1 METPTLFSPLALGAI
16 PLASRVIM
24 APMTRNRATA
34 DGVPTP
40 LMAAYYAQRAS
51 AGLIITEM
59 THVEPRGLAA
69 INMPGLHTRA
79 QRDGWQRVV
88 DSVHRAGGRIVAQL
102 GHAGRASHPLLQ
114 PGYTLPV
121 GPSALLPAGSAFTTE
136 GPKPFV
142 VPRALAA
149 HELPAIVDAFA
160 MATQLALMAGFD
172 GVELHAGNGF
182 LIDQFLRDGSNQRTD
197 AYGGAVEQRVRLLLD
212 IVEASSQVWTPGR
225 IGVRISPFNP
235 YNDMHDS
242 DPASTFT
249 HVAKRL
255 AHRGLAYLHV
265 IEPLAPSPVASSD
278 SAATQPAAARLTP
291 VLRAHFGGAVIANG
305 GFTAAAAE
313 AAVQQHEADAVAFG
327 APFVANPDLPH
338 RLRLG
343 LPLAQ
348 PDPATYYGG
357 DARGYT
363 DYPAIPVAA

>member
-1 METPTLFSPLALGAI
+1 METATLFSPLALGAI

-24 APMTRNRATA
+24 APMTRNRASA

-40 LMAAYYAQRAS
+40 LMAAYYTQRAS

-88 DSVHRAGGRIVAQL
+88 DGVHRAGGRIVAQL

-114 PGYTLPV
+114 PGHALPV
-121 GPSALLPAGSAFTTE
+121 GPSALLPSGSAFTTD

-142 VPRALAA
+142 VPRALAV
-149 HELPAIVDAFA
+149 HELSAIVDAFA
-160 MATQLALMAGFD
+160 LATQLALMAGFD

-212 IVEASSQVWTPGR
+212 IVEATSQVWTPSR

-235 YNDMHDS
+235 YNDMQDS
-242 DPASTFT
+242 DPVSTFT
-249 HVAKRL
+249 HVAKQL

-265 IEPLAPSPVASSD
+265 IEPLALPPTATSHESD
-278 SAATQPAAARLTP
+278 THAPLRLTP

-305 GFTAAAAE
+305 GFTAKTAE
-313 AAVQQHEADAVAFG
+313 AALQLREADAVAFG
-327 APFVANPDLPH
+327 APFVANPDLPQ

-348 PDPATYYGG
+348 PDPTTYYGG
-357 DARGYT
+357 DVRGYT
-363 DYPAIPVAA
+363 DYPAFPVAA

>member
-1 METPTLFSPLALGAI
+1 METTTLFSPLALGAI
-16 PLASRVIM
+16 PLASRIIM
-24 APMTRNRATA
+24 APMTRNRAAA

-40 LMAAYYAQRAS
+40 LMAAYYTQRAS

-114 PGYTLPV
+114 PGHALPV
-121 GPSALLPAGSAFTTE
+121 GPSALLPAGSAFTTQ

-149 HELPAIVDAFA
+149 HELPIMVDAFA

-235 YNDMHDS
+235 YNDMQDS

-249 HVAKRL
+249 HVAKQL

-265 IEPLAPSPVASSD
+265 IEPLALQPI
-278 SAATQPAAARLTP
+278 ATSNESRTDAPLRLTP

-305 GFTAAAAE
+305 GYTAKSAE
-313 AAVQQHEADAVAFG
+313 VALQLREADAVAFG
-327 APFVANPDLPH
+327 APFIANPDLPQ

-348 PDPATYYGG
+348 PDPTTYYGG

-363 DYPAIPVAA
+363 DYPAFAVAA